1 MSRRSRQNSTTY
13 AADAAA
19 TYAQLKDNTAWSLIS
34 SRPVK
39 SGDAANAPTS
49 TGVSTRLSEVAPFDV
64 VAIRLVYVNWQNA
77 FGSSES
83 SGYNGYRVKAS
94 AHKAGT
100 AAPDRAA
107 TDFGVAGNFGGREFG
122 HCAPGALLI
131 TDPMP
136 IGIKAG
142 ERYWHESYA
151 DAFLGAGPAAPTL
164 ALVAGGALAN
174 TTTYGVILTYVY
186 PDGTESLPSAES
198 TITTSTG
205 NLGFSVT
212 APPAVPGIIGY
223 RVYYGVG
230 TGGQKYENPI
240 YPMLPLGTNATITSA
255 ISPDALNRTSR
266 TLTNVGLPVG
276 RGLLGDAGGASLGEA
291 SVPGR
296 DYTLPGISWVGGPSF
311 TGVFSPVAVLGLAAD
326 GKLHNSV
333 ALQGDSIQAGTGD
346 GGYGGALGGFGFRA
360 LANQTAQMPYDK
372 TKIPKMGFLTV
383 AQGGETAAAWATP
396 QGSAKRRA
404 LSELATAVFDNYG
417 TNDTGSGSAP
427 VYASILT
434 SLNYYAGR
442 KKYFRAT
449 IDPKTTSTDGFK
461 TVANQTIANTDAEAD
476 RRALNNC
483 IKGATGAVAV
493 TGESL
498 YRSAGTAVP
507 SDNLYSGGNGTAT
520 KFFTAYP
527 FRQGT
532 ETVKVAGVTKA
543 LTTDYTYRG
552 TSTINGLAYAS
563 GITFVTAPANAAT
576 VTMDYAKIESFGAV
590 SGYSGFFDT
599 AAAVEVNGAGA
610 AGTNGGL
617 WAAAD
622 TASGFTSTA
631 TSTSSTTVNDT
642 TKAWTLDQWRGMAV
656 IITADAG
663 TPAAVGL
670 VNGIQS
676 NTATQLKLGGTWTI
690 TPSAT
695 ATYQVFN
702 PMVIDGTHGT
712 SRGQMLKSQVIDT
725 TKF

>member
-1 MSRRSRQNSTTY
+1 MDVVTLGM
-13 AADAAA
+13 AKADAAKK
-19 TYAQLKDNTAWSLIS
+19 YAQLKDNAAWSVIS

-39 SGDAANAPTS
+39 TGDAANTTAS
-49 TGVSTRLSEVAPFDV
+49 TGVTTRLSEVAPFDV
-64 VAIRLVYVNWQNA
+64 VAIRLVYANWQNA
-77 FGSSES
+77 FGSCES
-83 SGYNGYRVKAS
+83 PGYNGYRVKAA

-100 AAPDRAA
+100 AAPDRAVA
-107 TDFGVAGNFGGREFG
+107 DFGVPGTFGGREFG

-131 TDPMP
+131 SDPMP

-164 ALVAGGALAN
+164 TLAAGGSLAN
-174 TTTYGVILTYVY
+174 TTTYGVCLTYVY

-198 TITTSTG
+198 TVTTSSG
-205 NLGFSVT
+205 NLSFTVT
-212 APPAVPGIIGY
+212 APATTPGVIGY
-223 RVYYGVG
+223 RTYYGVG
-230 TGGQKYENPI
+230 TGGQKYENTNV
-240 YPMLPLGTNATITSA
+240 PMQPLGTNATIAFA
-255 ISPDALNRTSR
+255 ISPNALNRTVR

-276 RGLLGDAGGASLGEA
+276 RGLLGDVGGASLGEA
-291 SVPGR
+291 SSTGR
-296 DYTLPGISWVGGPSF
+296 DYVMPDISWVGGPSF
-311 TGVFSPVAVLGLAAD
+311 AGVFSPVAVLGLAAD
-326 GKLHNSV
+326 GKLHTSV

-360 LANQTAQMPYDK
+360 LANQTQQMPYDK
-372 TKIPKMGFLTV
+372 TKTPKLGFLTA
-383 AQGGETAAAWATP
+383 AQGGETAGQWAAP
-396 QGSAKRRA
+396 QGSVKRRA
-404 LSELATAVFDNYG
+404 LSELATTVFDNYG
-417 TNDTGSGSAP
+417 TNDTGNGSAP
-427 VYASILT
+427 VYASILLN
-434 SLNYYAGR
+434 LNYYAGR

-449 IDPKTTSTDGFK
+449 IDPKTTSADGFK

-493 TGESL
+493 TGEAL
-498 YRSAGTAVP
+498 FRSAGTAVP
-507 SDNLYSGGNGTAT
+507 TDNLYSGGNGTAT

-532 ETVKVAGVTKA
+532 ETVKVAGATKA

-552 TSTINGLAYAS
+552 TATINGIAYAS
-563 GITFVTAPANAAT
+563 GVTFVSAPANAAT
-576 VTMDYAKIESFGAV
+576 VTMDYTKIGSFG
-590 SGYSGFFDT
+590 SLTGYSGFFDT
-599 AAAVEVNGAGA
+599 AAAVEVNGAGTP
-610 AGTNGGL
+610 GSNGGF

-642 TKAWTLDQWRGMAV
+642 TKAWTPDQWRGMAV

-663 TPAAVGL
+663 TPAAVGQ

-676 NTATQLKLGGTWTI
+676 NTATQLKLGGSWTT

-712 SRGQMLKSQVIDT
+712 SRAQMLKSQVIDT